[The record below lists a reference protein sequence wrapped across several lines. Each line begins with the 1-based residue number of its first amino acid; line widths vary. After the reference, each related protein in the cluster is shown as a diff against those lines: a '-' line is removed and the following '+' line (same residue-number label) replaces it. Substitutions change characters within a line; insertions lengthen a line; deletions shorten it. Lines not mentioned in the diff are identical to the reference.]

1 MQSRQDNQ
9 LFSDIYRGVISP
21 GAWVET
27 LDAIRD
33 HMDVTSVALQ
43 VFRKQDSGCC
53 ELIWGVRDSFS
64 LQQAKLHDKWVNNS
78 DNPRLQLEVQS
89 PLQILRDEEVFS
101 SSCPEYNR
109 FVERLACAGLNTGI
123 MLNVEMP
130 HSTFLSLIVHRHRDD
145 QRPYDHDI
153 EQFLYALA
161 PHLSQ
166 AVQLMQSFRQLNGQH
181 KMFENVLNH
190 LRAGVIVLDQYAN
203 VTWHNKSAQHL
214 IAHSDAL
221 MLHNQ
226 QLHFTKPR
234 DKSFFF
240 GSMSEMLAMKTMHT
254 RHITTIN
261 TTTSGPIEFMLAPMP
276 ELANDDAEPGLKR
289 IQHVVVYLRGQDQVP
304 LNPTEV
310 QHLYDL
316 TPAESSVAVALAEG
330 QTLAEYADQ
339 KGVSIGTA
347 RIQLKSIFSK
357 MDINR
362 QPELVRRLWSSVFA
376 STVPPTY

>member
-1 MQSRQDNQ
+1 MQSLHDNQ
-9 LFSDIYRGVISP
+9 LFADIYRGVISP

-27 LDAIRD
+27 LDAIKD
-33 HMDVTSVALQ
+33 HMDVASVALQ
-43 VFRKQDSGCC
+43 VFRRHDAGRC
-53 ELIWGVRDSFS
+53 ELIWGARDSFS
-64 LQQAKLHDKWVNNS
+64 LQHATLHDKWVNNS
-78 DNPRLQLEVQS
+78 ENPRLQLEVQS
-89 PLQILRDEEVFS
+89 PLQILRDEDVFS
-101 SSCPEYNR
+101 SSCPQYNR

-123 MLNVEMP
+123 MLDIEI
-130 HSTFLSLIVHRHRDD
+130 SDRTFLSLIAHRHRDD
-145 QRPYDHDI
+145 QRPYDQNI

-166 AVQLMQSFRQLNGQH
+166 AVQLMQNFRQLSGQN

-190 LRAGVIVLDQYAN
+190 LRAGIIVLDQYTN
-203 VTWHNKSAQHL
+203 VIWLNDSARHL

-226 QLHFTKPR
+226 QLHFAKPR
-234 DKSFFF
+234 DKSFFA
-240 GSMSEMLAMKTMHT
+240 GSMSEMLAMKAMHT

-261 TTTSGPIEFMLAPMP
+261 TTTSGPIEFMLAPVP
-276 ELANDDAEPGLKR
+276 ELTNDDAEPGLKHL
-289 IQHVVVYLRGQDQVP
+289 QHVAVYLRGQDQAP

-316 TPAESSVAVALAEG
+316 TPAESSIAVALAEG

-357 MDINR
+357 MNINR